1 MRQIKSKLESK
12 LTKKLTKADASSKK
26 HITADDR
33 KALEEP
39 QTEDEARVGSIRKEF
54 AEHPSKGLTPAKLH
68 SILEAAE
75 RGDLRAQ
82 HELFTDMEE
91 KDTQISAD
99 LGKRRQLAAELEWQI
114 VPPENA
120 TAQEKAA
127 AEFCNEVF
135 SSLEV
140 EDLIIDLGSAIG
152 HGWINLELEWYQ
164 KDGKHLIKQPE
175 ARPHSW
181 FQLHPEDQNLL
192 TLRDSSATGAGLWN
206 FGWVQHRHRAKAGY
220 IARSGLHRVL
230 VWPYLFQN
238 YAIGDLAELLEIYG
252 IPARLGYYPR
262 NATDKEKST
271 LLRAVTTLGHS
282 AAGIIPDG
290 MKIDFLQAADGK
302 ADMFEAM
309 INWCERAKA
318 KAILGGTLTSGTG
331 EGTNTNA
338 LGNVHERGQR
348 SLLKSDVRQY
358 ASTIRRDILLPLV
371 LLNFGIDDLNRAPRF
386 YLDVGETEEFKSL
399 ADTLPIFAEG
409 GMNIPLW
416 WVHEKTGIPK
426 ADDKEPVFKAGNQ
439 LVPAAL
445 RSHASYYQTSYPGMA
460 ALKQQ
465 PTAEVGPYDEIITE
479 LQDGVVDH
487 LKTWIDSIA
496 QMAEEADSLESL
508 QDRLLNAY
516 ADLPMEQLTD
526 IMSLAF
532 SIASATGID
541 DVNSEVTTMLSKDAA
556 STANE

>member
-1 MRQIKSKLESK
+1 MRHIKPKFK
-12 LTKKLTKADASSKK
+12 TTLTKSVKANKK
-26 HITADDR
+26 QVSADSE
-33 KALEEP
+33 KALEEQ

-114 VPPENA
+114 VAPDNA
-120 TAQEKAA
+120 TPQEKAA

-164 KDGKHLIKQPE
+164 KDGKHLIKQPT

-181 FQLHPEDQNLL
+181 FQLDPEEQNTL
-192 TLRDSSATGAGLWN
+192 TLRNSTHSGAELWN
-206 FGWVQHRHRAKAGY
+206 LGWVQHRHRAKAGY

-302 ADMFEAM
+302 SEMFEAM

-338 LGNVHERGQR
+338 LGNVHERSQR
-348 SLLKSDVRQY
+348 SLIKSDVRQY
-358 ASTIRRDILLPLV
+358 ASTIRKDILLPLV
-371 LLNFGIDDLNRAPRF
+371 LLNFGIDDINRTPRF
-386 YLDVGETEEFKSL
+386 YLDMTEPEDYKSL
-399 ADTLPIFAEG
+399 AETLPIFAEG
-409 GMNIPLW
+409 GVEIPMW

-426 ADDKEPVFKAGNQ
+426 AEGNEPVFKSANQ
-439 LVPAAL
+439 ITAAAL
-445 RSHASYYQTSYPGMA
+445 RAKTTQPGIA
-460 ALKQQ
+460 VLKQQ
-465 PTAEVGPYDEIITE
+465 PNAEAGPYDEIITE
-479 LQDGVVDH
+479 LQEGVIDH
-487 LKTWIDSIA
+487 LKVWIDSIA
-496 QMAEEADSLESL
+496 KMADEADSLEEL
-508 QDRLLNAY
+508 QARLLDAY
-516 ADLPMEQLTD
+516 ADLPIEQLTD
-526 IMSLAF
+526 VMSLAF
-532 SIASATGID
+532 SIAAATGID
-541 DVNSEVTTMLSKDAA
+541 NVNSEVSSMLLKDAA
-556 STANE
+556 STTNE